1 MVFLLQKR
9 NIIFHIKRGLK
20 RELKTRP
27 YLFEPKTMVI
37 YDRRITVKY
46 KDYARD
52 IAVSHLVENNKKYYL
67 FTEDYQ
73 VIAYEDLARDPD
85 SYTGQDIKITGR
97 VLQVLEGD
105 TETTLRVATS
115 GNYDD
120 VVMVG
125 FDPTILNG
133 TRVLEEDNVTV
144 CGTYIGI
151 YKYQSAIGTT
161 ISVPGLYGELVT
173 IN

>member
-1 MVFLLQKR
+1 MRKDSPNTAEYAEIAEVKKLLQKR

-73 VIAYEDLARDPD
+73 VIDVIPHYLFKSASEQKLF
-85 SYTGQDIKITGR
+85 
-97 VLQVLEGD
+97 LE
-105 TETTLRVATS
+105 
-115 GNYDD
+115 
-120 VVMVG
+120 
-125 FDPTILNG
+125 ILNM
-133 TRVLEEDNVTV
+133 
-144 CGTYIGI
+144 
-151 YKYQSAIGTT
+151 
-161 ISVPGLYGELVT
+161 SVEYPSKNILYRGLY
-173 IN
+173 